1 MNRAE
6 PAIDKKF
13 DRTLQKCSLTWGRAI
28 VPAKGFFYFG
38 SGLAALLGGFN
49 QNSKSAIWAGRIG
62 STEAGRSKKEKA
74 NSPCVGIYLDEQ

>member
-6 PAIDKKF
+6 PAIDKESN
-13 DRTLQKCSLTWGRAI
+13 RTLQKCSLTWGRGL
-28 VPAKGFFYFG
+28 VPEKGFFYLG
-38 SGLAALLGGFN
+38 SALPASRGGFN
-49 QNSKSAIWAGRIG
+49 QNSKSATLAGRIG